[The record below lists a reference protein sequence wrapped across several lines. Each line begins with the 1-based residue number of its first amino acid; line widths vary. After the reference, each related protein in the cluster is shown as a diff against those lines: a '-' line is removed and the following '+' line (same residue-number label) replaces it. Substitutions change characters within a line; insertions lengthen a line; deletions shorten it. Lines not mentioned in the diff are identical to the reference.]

1 MEPDGTDLAAI
12 VHSGGMQGMS
22 GHLKRLHIGVM
33 LGDDIGPEIV
43 PQAVAVLRAAA
54 DREPGL
60 ELEFHDWPVGWS
72 SYLDNGHTLPDETL
86 EGLAGMDGLIL
97 GPIGHAAYPKDR
109 AGCVNPHPII
119 RKHFDLFAN
128 LRPARSRPTLP
139 HLHSDVDILVVRE
152 NNEGF
157 QPDRNML
164 AGSGEFQPT
173 DDTALS
179 VRVITKRQSERIA
192 RAAFAAARQRD
203 GKRRVTAIHKR
214 SVFKLTDGLFMS
226 TVERVSE
233 DYPDVTLDDYQID
246 TSALHLVM
254 RPQTFDVLLCTNLF
268 GDILSDLTAGLT
280 GGMGLAA
287 GLSAGDDVAM
297 AQATHGS
304 APDISG
310 KGIANPYAIILSAK
324 MLLEWL
330 YTKHQDPR
338 IHRAARCVDTTV
350 EETLAEAKYLT
361 PDLGGSAST
370 QEVGAALVER
380 CMTVGID
387 QPDGKG

>member
-1 MEPDGTDLAAI
+1 
-12 VHSGGMQGMS
+12 MS
-22 GHLKRLHIGVM
+22 GSLRQLHIGVM
-33 LGDDIGPEIV
+33 FGDDIGPEIV
-43 PQAVAVLRAAA
+43 PQAVNVMRAAA
-54 DREPGL
+54 GREPGL

-86 EGLAGMDGLIL
+86 EGLIEMDGLVL
-97 GPIGHAAYPKDR
+97 GPIGHAAYPR
-109 AGCVNPHPII
+109 GRPECVNPHPII
-119 RKHFDLFAN
+119 RKRFDLFAN
-128 LRPARSRPTLP
+128 LRPARTRPTLP

-173 DDTALS
+173 EDSAFS
-179 VRVITKRQSERIA
+179 IRVITKRQSERIA
-192 RAAFAAARQRD
+192 HAAFAAARQRN

-214 SVFKLTDGLFMS
+214 SVFKLTDGLFMD
-226 TVERVSE
+226 TVEGVSK
-233 DYPDVTLDDYQID
+233 DYPDITLDDHQID

-254 RPQTFDVLLCTNLF
+254 RPQNFDVLCCSNMF
-268 GDILSDLTAGLT
+268 GDILSDLTAGLV

-287 GLSAGDDVAM
+287 ALSAGDDLAM

-330 YTKHQDPR
+330 AAKHGDPR
-338 IHRAARCVDTTV
+338 LHRAALRIDAAV
-350 EETLAEAKYLT
+350 EGTLAEGKYLT
-361 PDLGGSAST
+361 PDLGGTAST
-370 QEVGAALVER
+370 QEVGDAVAER
-380 CMTVGID
+380 CMTVAID

>member
-1 MEPDGTDLAAI
+1 
-12 VHSGGMQGMS
+12 MQGMS

-43 PQAVAVLRAAA
+43 PLAVAVMRAAA
-54 DREPGL
+54 EDEPGL
-60 ELEFHDWPVGWS
+60 TLEFHDWPVGWS
-72 SYLDNGHTLPDETL
+72 SYLDNGNTLPDGTL
-86 EGLAGMDGLIL
+86 DGLAGMDGLIL
-97 GPIGHAAYPKDR
+97 GPIGHAAYPR
-109 AGCVNPHPII
+109 GLAECVNPHPII

-128 LRPARSRPTLP
+128 LRPARSRPSLP

-157 QPDRNML
+157 QPDRNMV

-173 DDTALS
+173 EDSAFSL
-179 VRVITKRQSERIA
+179 RVITKRQSERIA
-192 RAAFAAARQRD
+192 RVAFEAARQRD

-214 SVFKLTDGLFMS
+214 SVFKLTDGLFMD
-226 TVERVSE
+226 TVEKVSQ
-233 DYPDVTLDDYQID
+233 DYPDITLDDHQVD

-254 RPQTFDVLLCTNLF
+254 RPQEFDVLLCTNMF
-268 GDILSDLTAGLT
+268 GDILSDLTAGLV

-287 GLSAGDDVAM
+287 ALSAGDDLAM

-310 KGIANPYAIILSAK
+310 KGIANPYAIILSAQ
-324 MLLEWL
+324 MLLDWL

-338 IHRAARCVDTTV
+338 IHRASLRIQVAV
-350 EETLAEAKYLT
+350 EKTLAEAKYVT
-361 PDLGGSAST
+361 HDLGGNAST
-370 QEVGAALVER
+370 QDVGAALVER
-380 CMTVGID
+380 CANVSID
-387 QPDGKG
+387 QSDGKG